1 MPLVMLTDEQMTRCH
16 TEASRRLKSAG
27 NNKQKFVLPG
37 KDRYD
42 IDLIGC
48 MGELSVSLYT
58 GRKWLA
64 EGVEGDGYDVD
75 GLEVRTSFFKDEPEP
90 MYRLIIRPKD
100 KDAIYV
106 LCIAK
111 DNQVVVAGWADTWD
125 VRHLGK
131 PIYEEGV
138 YGLERTKLHKMA
150 DLEEVLEFASRPS

>member
-1 MPLVMLTDEQMTRCH
+1 MLTDEQMGRCQV
-16 TEASRRLKSAG
+16 EASRRLNSAT
-27 NNKQKFVLPG
+27 NNKQTFVLPG

-48 MGELSVSLYT
+48 MGELAVSLYT

-75 GLEVRTSFFKDEPEP
+75 GLEVRTSFYKDELKP
-90 MYRLIIRPKD
+90 MYRLIIRPRD
-100 KDAIYV
+100 KDAVYV

-111 DNQVVVAGWADTWD
+111 GNEVVVAGWANTWA
-125 VRHLGK
+125 VRNLGK

-138 YGLERTKLHKMA
+138 YGLERTKLYKMS
-150 DLEEVLEFASRPS
+150 DLEEVLEFASRSS